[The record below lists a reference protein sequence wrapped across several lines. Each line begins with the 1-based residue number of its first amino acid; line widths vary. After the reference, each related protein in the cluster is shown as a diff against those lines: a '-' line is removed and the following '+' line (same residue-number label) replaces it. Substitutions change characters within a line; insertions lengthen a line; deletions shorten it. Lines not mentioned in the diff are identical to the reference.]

1 MPEETRLDYSLVC
14 TPSPLTTQGSADL
27 HIVVSNGGQDPVD
40 VTRIMIGVRVG
51 DTSQALT
58 PALGAVV
65 PSASSQNWSLDTI
78 TPETVLATPG
88 YQYAT
93 FKGART
99 GGEGLTLSLTGV
111 RVNGQP
117 GTTRLEVLEWSG
129 TETEPRRALLSVPK
143 VGGDAAQRPHQ
154 RLDFRAEKPR
164 VTTSEKVRLVWNGDP
179 RCAYSLAGLPGEST
193 PRSVVAAG
201 TPDPTYQWLVGTLS
215 DDAVFTLIEEFSD
228 ASGTSVK
235 SYATCGVSVSR
246 PVVDATE
253 VRADL
258 ARAGQVQ
265 ADQVRADRVLV
276 GGEHPVEVTALNG
289 NQGRGV
295 RIGEN
300 FRVWEDGSL
309 STGAI
314 IRGEKTTTET
324 TQIRFNGRITT
335 ASGLTVLAPEN
346 IGYDP
351 DASGFDPGLARFS
364 LDGDGHVTTGDL
376 TVKGNVSLFGE
387 WEVIR
392 NFEIHA
398 GQPGQEIDSLHMEY
412 TAESDGLMLG
422 YAQTS
427 TQTEF
432 ISYIRPKCETTNDN
446 SDKYPNFVFENL
458 PGQHLAYSPLIP
470 VARGKT
476 VILSFSV
483 SRLKASGYNIGE
495 QIALVR
501 FHWLPL
507 GGRT

>member
-14 TPSPLTTQGSADL
+14 TPSPLTTHGSADL

-40 VTRIMIGVRVG
+40 VTRIMVGVRVG

-58 PALGAVV
+58 PALGAAV

-129 TETEPRRALLSVPK
+129 AETEPRRVLLSVPK

-201 TPDPTYQWLVGTLS
+201 TPDPSYQWLVGTLS

-246 PVVDATE
+246 PVVDAAE

-314 IRGEKTTTET
+314 VRGEKTTTET

-387 WEVIR
+387 WESIYRVDIKEDFPQ
-392 NFEIHA
+392 NPTTLTKEYSAKTDGFIYSHIMCLGSA
-398 GQPGQEIDSLHMEY
+398 SCVGYISSWKGGNGQKNPDLAFYSN
-412 TAESDGLMLG
+412 ESDK
-422 YAQTS
+422 QPFKS
-427 TQTEF
+427 
-432 ISYIRPKCETTNDN
+432 
-446 SDKYPNFVFENL
+446 
-458 PGQHLAYSPLIP
+458 SPLIP
-470 VARGKT
+470 VRRGQT
-476 VILSFSV
+476 VTLAFDISRTSSTEAHFLGEFS
-483 SRLKASGYNIGE
+483 
-495 QIALVR
+495 
-501 FHWLPL
+501 WLPL